1 MPASE
6 LNSSNVLYSPT
17 SGTDNSNLINKSV
30 SKTHIRRTVGAIK
43 TVQHPA
49 AFSKTTFPSLI
60 VCLHLLHSSGRPW
73 GAWNQMSKGYCQYS
87 RGGLV
92 NIAGGS
98 TVPIPVNLYH
108 ELIETW
114 TCTNGDFCTLQRD
127 CKRAKYASNRKSHT
141 LLQLVPK
148 LLTVNNPERLYQ
160 DKNGLRHGQQLYA

>member
-1 MPASE
+1 MHASE

-73 GAWNQMSKGYCQYS
+73 GAWNQMSNIAGGLSQYS
-87 RGGLV
+87 RGL
-92 NIAGGS
+92 
-98 TVPIPVNLYH
+98 
-108 ELIETW
+108 
-114 TCTNGDFCTLQRD
+114 
-127 CKRAKYASNRKSHT
+127 NRPNSR
-141 LLQLVPK
+141 QLVP
-148 LLTVNNPERLYQ
+148 
-160 DKNGLRHGQQLYA
+160 